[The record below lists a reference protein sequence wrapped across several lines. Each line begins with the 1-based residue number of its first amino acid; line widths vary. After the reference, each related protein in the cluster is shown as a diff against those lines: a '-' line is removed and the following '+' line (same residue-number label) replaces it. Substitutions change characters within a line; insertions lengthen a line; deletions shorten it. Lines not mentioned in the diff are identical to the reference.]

1 MARAIPANPRRILL
15 IKSHSAGIGDILRGS
30 AAWAVLKNRWPDV
43 ELHLLFLTRWPGYP
57 SEALIREHFL
67 LSSAHF
73 LPMQEGRFWGM
84 RGVGPRTWRRLLPEL
99 RKIAGQIQPDLIID
113 HEPHGLET
121 TIAAR
126 WLRRFCKSAIVGVN
140 QVMGRG
146 LLYDRS
152 GPSLQ
157 QYAKNE
163 QLDWPM
169 DYTERDFAALVALG
183 LHRENQSI
191 VLTETSDGRLFRD
204 EMQQILPKDLPVIGL
219 NIGCGTPDAEQK
231 RPDLDLLVMAFGRAY
246 KESPYIL
253 LLTGAPNESF
263 INKSFIDKYKIKWG
277 NNAHIIDIAG
287 RTSPTSLTGAIK
299 LCDAFVSSDSGP
311 YHMAVALGVPTLA
324 LFNFSSPEHYHSKAE
339 IFLLHQSCCSIA
351 DEISTELTKI
361 LLRKAS

>member
-1 MARAIPANPRRILL
+1 M
-15 IKSHSAGIGDILRGS
+15 
-30 AAWAVLKNRWPDV
+30 
-43 ELHLLFLTRWPGYP
+43 
-57 SEALIREHFL
+57 
-67 LSSAHF
+67 
-73 LPMQEGRFWGM
+73 
-84 RGVGPRTWRRLLPEL
+84 PEL
-99 RKIAGQIQPDLIID
+99 KKIAKQIQPDLIID

-204 EMQQILPKDLPVIGL
+204 EMQQILPKDLPIIGL

-263 INKSFIDKYKIKWG
+263 INKSFIDKYKVKWG

-287 RTSPTSLTGAIK
+287 RTSSTSLTGAIK

-339 IFLLHQSCCSIA
+339 IFLLHQSCCSIT

>member
-1 MARAIPANPRRILL
+1 MARAIPSNPRRILL
-15 IKSHSAGIGDILRGS
+15 IKSHSAGIGDILRSS
-30 AAWAVLKNRWPDV
+30 AAWAVLKKRWPDV

-99 RKIAGQIQPDLIID
+99 RKIAEQIQPDLIID

-126 WLRRFCKSAIVGVN
+126 WLRRFCKAAIVGVD

-146 LLYDRS
+146 LMYDKS

-163 QLDWPM
+163 RLDWPM

-183 LHRENQSI
+183 LHREDQSI

-204 EMQQILPKDLPVIGL
+204 EMQQLLPKDLPIIGL
-219 NIGCGTPDAEQK
+219 NIGCGTPDAEKK
-231 RPDLDLLVMAFGRAY
+231 RPNLDLLVMAFGRAY
-246 KESPYIL
+246 KENPYIL
-253 LLTGAPNESF
+253 LLMGAPNERFINNSF
-263 INKSFIDKYKIKWG
+263 INKYTEKWG
-277 NNAHIIDIAG
+277 NNEHIIDIAG
-287 RTSPTSLTGAIK
+287 RTSPTSLTGAIT

-311 YHMAVALGVPTLA
+311 YHMAVALGIPVVA
-324 LFNFSSPEHYHSKAE
+324 IFNTKSSVHYHKEA
-339 IFLLHQSCCSIA
+339 
-351 DEISTELTKI
+351 KI
-361 LLRKAS
+361 LIENFDTNLFLDNLSNNIVNFLVRKA